1 MTTTNAMQNITQTV
15 PQVNPLT
22 AYLSSV
28 SVTSRQGYLR
38 GAAPA
43 FVEALT
49 AGQSRELSAIDWN
62 QLTVDD
68 VLTALLRLQDAQK
81 SERYLNQ
88 VISLVRG
95 VAKNAWLLGNM
106 DGDVYARIKAIPF
119 KKIQRLP
126 AGREITNDELTAMRA
141 TQAQLP
147 NNATLV
153 RDKLIFNLLYLL
165 GLRRFEVAKLTLASI
180 HQQRR
185 IIRFVGKGNKE
196 AELPYGDEIEQNLQ
210 EWLSIRGLKPGP
222 LLCRIRKGG
231 QLDNTQAL
239 SDVAIRDILKR
250 TALLAGI
257 DPSSLAPHDM
267 RRSRITHLLD
277 EGHKLRD
284 VQALARHANANTT
297 AKYDRSDREENLR
310 RLIQQ

>member
-1 MTTTNAMQNITQTV
+1 MN
-15 PQVNPLT
+15 PQANPLT
-22 AYLSSV
+22 AYLGSV
-28 SVTSRQGYLR
+28 SSTSRQGYLR
-38 GAAPA
+38 GAVPA

-49 AGQSRELSAIDWN
+49 NGESRSPETIEWN
-62 QLTVDD
+62 QLTVED
-68 VLTALLRLQDAQK
+68 VLTALLRLQDAHK
-81 SERYLNQ
+81 SERYINQ

-95 VAKNAWLLGNM
+95 VCKNAWLLGNM

-126 AGREITNDELTAMRA
+126 AGREITHPELNAMRNLHI
-141 TQAQLP
+141 QQP
-147 NNATLV
+147 NNASTV

-165 GLRRFEVAKLTLASI
+165 GLRRFEVTKLTLSSI
-180 HQQRR
+180 HHQRR

-196 AELPYGDEIEQNLQ
+196 AELPYGDELADNIQQ
-210 EWLSIRGLKPGP
+210 WLSIRGQKAGP

-231 QLDNTQAL
+231 LLDPAQPL

-250 TALLAGI
+250 TALLSGI

-277 EGHKLRD
+277 DGYKLRD

-297 AKYDRSDREENLR
+297 AKYDRSDQEENLR
-310 RLIQQ
+310 KLMK

>member
-1 MTTTNAMQNITQTV
+1 MQA
-15 PQVNPLT
+15 NPLI

-28 SVTSRQGYLR
+28 SSTSRQGYLR
-38 GAAPA
+38 GAVPA

-49 AGQSRELSAIDWN
+49 AGNSRALDAIDWN

-81 SERYLNQ
+81 SERYINQ
-88 VISLVRG
+88 IISLVRG

-126 AGREITNDELTAMRA
+126 AGREVSHDELTAMRV

-147 NNATLV
+147 HNATLL
-153 RDKLIFNLLYLL
+153 RDKLVFNLLYLL
-165 GLRRFEVAKLTLASI
+165 GLRRFEIAKLTLTSI
-180 HQQRR
+180 HHQRR

-196 AELPYGDEIEQNLQ
+196 AELPYNEELESNLQ
-210 EWLSIRGLKPGP
+210 EWLSIRGSKPGP

-231 QLDNTQAL
+231 QLDAAQAL

-277 EGHKLRD
+277 EGYKLRD

-310 RLIQQ
+310 RLIQSE

>member
-1 MTTTNAMQNITQTV
+1 I
-15 PQVNPLT
+15 
-22 AYLSSV
+22 
-28 SVTSRQGYLR
+28 
-38 GAAPA
+38 
-43 FVEALT
+43 
-49 AGQSRELSAIDWN
+49 
-62 QLTVDD
+62 
-68 VLTALLRLQDAQK
+68 
-81 SERYLNQ
+81 
-88 VISLVRG
+88 
-95 VAKNAWLLGNM
+95 
-106 DGDVYARIKAIPF
+106 
-119 KKIQRLP
+119 
-126 AGREITNDELTAMRA
+126 
-141 TQAQLP
+141 
-147 NNATLV
+147 

-196 AELPYGDEIEQNLQ
+196 AELPYSDEIENNLQ
-210 EWLSIRGLKPGP
+210 EWLAIRGQKPGP

-231 QLDNTQAL
+231 QLDTSKAL
-239 SDVAIRDILKR
+239 SDVSIRDILKR

-310 RLIQQ
+310 RLMQQN

>member
-1 MTTTNAMQNITQTV
+1 MSSATALPATAHA
-15 PQVNPLT
+15 NPLT

-28 SVTSRQGYLR
+28 SSTSRQGYLR

-49 AGQSRELSAIDWN
+49 AGQSRSLDAIDWN

-68 VLTALLRLQDAQK
+68 VLTALLRLQDEKK
-81 SERYLNQ
+81 SERYINQ
-88 VISLVRG
+88 IISLVRG
-95 VAKNAWLLGNM
+95 VAKNSWLLGNM
-106 DGDVYARIKAIPF
+106 DGDVYSRIKAIPF

-126 AGREITNDELTAMRA
+126 AGREITNDELNAMRA
-141 TQAQLP
+141 SQTQLANSSTQIRDQL
-147 NNATLV
+147 V
-153 RDKLIFNLLYLL
+153 FNLLYLL
-165 GLRRFEVAKLTLASI
+165 GLRRFEVSNLTLASL

-196 AELPYGDEIEQNLQ
+196 AELPYSDEIEQNLMA
-210 EWLSIRGLKPGP
+210 WLSIRGSKPGP

-231 QLDNTQAL
+231 QLDASQPL
-239 SDVAIRDILKR
+239 SEVAIRDILKR

-310 RLIQQ
+310 RLMQND

>member
-1 MTTTNAMQNITQTV
+1 MSTPQNTQGSA
-15 PQVNPLT
+15 QANPLT

-28 SVTSRQGYLR
+28 SSTSRQGYLR

-49 AGQSRELSAIDWN
+49 AGQSRALDAIDWN

-68 VLTALLRLQDAQK
+68 VLAALLRLQDAQK

-126 AGREITNDELTAMRA
+126 AGREITNHELNAMRA
-141 TQAQLP
+141 TQTQWP
-147 NNATLV
+147 HNAASA

-165 GLRRFEVAKLTLASI
+165 GLRRFELANLTLSSI
-180 HQQRR
+180 QPQRR
-185 IIRFVGKGNKE
+185 IIRFIGKGNKE
-196 AELPYGDEIEQNLQ
+196 AELPYSDEIAHNLQ
-210 EWLSIRGLKPGP
+210 EWLAIRGQKTGP

-231 QLDNTQAL
+231 QLDTSQPL

-277 EGHKLRD
+277 DGHKLRD
-284 VQALARHANANTT
+284 VQALARHVNANTT

-310 RLIQQ
+310 RLMQQE

>member
-1 MTTTNAMQNITQTV
+1 MHKEA
-15 PQVNPLT
+15 NPLL

-28 SVTSRQGYLR
+28 SPTSRQGYLR
-38 GAAPA
+38 GAVPA

-49 AGQSRELSAIDWN
+49 NYQSRDHLSIDWN

-68 VLTALLRLQDAQK
+68 VLTALARLQDAKK
-81 SERYLNQ
+81 SERYINQ

-106 DGDVYARIKAIPF
+106 DGDIYARIKAIPF

-126 AGREITNDELTAMRA
+126 AGREITHDELSAMNN
-141 TQAQLP
+141 AQQMLP
-147 NNATLV
+147 NATV
-153 RDKLIFNLLYLL
+153 QARDKLVFNLLYSL
-165 GLRRFEVAKLTLASI
+165 GLRRFEVASLTLASV
-180 HQQRR
+180 QMQRQ
-185 IIRFVGKGNKE
+185 IIRFIGKGNKE
-196 AELPYGDEIEQNLQ
+196 AELPYGADVEQALTD
-210 EWLSIRGLKPGP
+210 WLKLRGSKAGP
-222 LLCRIRKGG
+222 LVCRIRKGG
-231 QLDNTQAL
+231 QIDATKAL

-250 TALLAGI
+250 TAFLAGI

-277 EGHKLRD
+277 DGNKLRD

-297 AKYDRSDREENLR
+297 AKYDRSDMEENLR
-310 RLIQQ
+310 RLVNH

>member
-1 MTTTNAMQNITQTV
+1 MSI
-15 PQVNPLT
+15 PQANPLT

-28 SVTSRQGYLR
+28 SPTSRQGYLR

-49 AGQSRELSAIDWN
+49 QGQTRSLEAVDWN
-62 QLTVDD
+62 QLSVDD
-68 VLTALLRLQDAQK
+68 VLSALLRLQDAQK

-88 VISLVRG
+88 IISFVRG
-95 VAKNAWLLGNM
+95 VAKNAWLLGQM
-106 DGDVYARIKAIPF
+106 DGDIYARIKAIPF

-126 AGREITNDELTAMRA
+126 AGREVSNDELTAMRV
-141 TQAQLP
+141 TQSQLP
-147 NNATLV
+147 HNATLV
-153 RDKLIFNLLYLL
+153 RDKLIVNLLYIL
-165 GLRRFEVAKLTLASI
+165 GLRRFEVTKLTLASI
-180 HQQRR
+180 HHQRR
-185 IIRFVGKGNKE
+185 VIRFIGKGNKE
-196 AELPYGDEIEQNLQ
+196 AELPYTIEIENNFK
-210 EWLSIRGLKPGP
+210 EWMAIRGNKPGP

-231 QLDNTQAL
+231 KLDASQPL

-257 DPSSLAPHDM
+257 DPSSLSPHDM

-277 EGHKLRD
+277 EGYKLRD

-310 RLIQQ
+310 RLINSQPL